1 MAANTFLKPEVIA
14 SASVG
19 LLERE
24 LVLSNLVWTNH
35 GLDFTGAKNDTVS
48 LRIPARTAARTL
60 AWRANRDAVDG
71 SGDVVL
77 DTLAEDSISVSLNT
91 DIYSAVPVTD
101 EEMTLDI
108 RDFGSQILD
117 PQVRAVAAYLDNKV
131 ATMITGATYA
141 STTGYTYD
149 AGEGNTSTDILSAIT
164 TARKLL
170 NLNDVPQEGRTLL
183 VGANFEERL
192 LNSASLLDVSQSGSE
207 GALREATIGRLRG
220 FTIVVSNAV
229 GADDAYAF
237 VPSAFILATRAPVIP
252 QGATF
257 GASASHAGYAMRWI
271 RDYDA
276 NKLRDRSIV
285 NAFAGTQVVLD
296 QHVPGVPDAS
306 KVLKRAVK
314 ITGSEFVPPAG

>member
-14 SASVG
+14 NASVG

-60 AWRANRDAVDG
+60 AWRANRDATDG

-77 DTLAEDSISVSLNT
+77 DNLAEDSISVSLDT
-91 DIYSAVPVTD
+91 DVYSAVPVTD

-108 RDFGSQILD
+108 TDFGSQILD

-131 ATMITGATYA
+131 ASMITGATYV
-141 STTGYTYD
+141 SPITYTVGTDDTT
-149 AGEGNTSTDILSAIT
+149 SPDILSKIT
-164 TARKLL
+164 GARKQL
-170 NLNDVPQEGRTLL
+170 NTNDVPQENRTLL

-192 LNSASLLDVSQSGSE
+192 LNAGNLLDVSQSGSD

-220 FTIVVSNAV
+220 FTVVVSNAIDP
-229 GADDAYAF
+229 DDAYAF

-276 NKLRDRSIV
+276 SKLRDRSIV
-285 NAFAGTQVVLD
+285 NAYAGTRVVLD
-296 QHVPGVPDAS
+296 QDVPGIPDIT
-306 KVLKRAVK
+306 KTLKRAVK
-314 ITGSEFVPPAG
+314 LTPAGA